1 MIFFHQIPI
10 KLHITCIVGCIKS
23 ITENIDFDLKFTLVN
38 MKIYGPVTPGLRPLR
53 SPRFQNRGD
62 RSGCRWNIFFCGHTY
77 IIDCTGCL
85 HKYLI
90 HSHWLHRDLTA
101 ISATTLQLWRF
112 LCLAI
117 SLRPLRP
124 YYDHCE
130 FSATARR
137 SFLLHFGRRG
147 FLSMSKTLGDHSAI
161 SAIIAILLRPYC
173 DLTLTSRR
181 PWRFWRLQPS
191 QS

>member
-1 MIFFHQIPI
+1 MGVLWPSHTRTATTAISAIS
-10 KLHITCIVGCIKS
+10 KS
-23 ITENIDFDLKFTLVN
+23 RRSQWLP
-38 MKIYGPVTPGLRPLR
+38 MKYI
-53 SPRFQNRGD
+53 
-62 RSGCRWNIFFCGHTY
+62 FCGHTY

-161 SAIIAILLRPYC
+161 SAIIAILLQPYC
-173 DLTLTSRR
+173 DLTTTSRR
-181 PWRFWRLQPS
+181 PWRFWRSQRS